1 MSRREGED
9 VTRLPG
15 GMPTLGPRRHTDPH
29 QGACVMEYTALLA
42 GERFSDHP
50 RCTHPALAALARQV
64 NDRLSK
70 SARPELVTRA
80 PALAMIGPHTPG
92 VAAAVS
98 IAACEFAARDVLSPW
113 DSRRL
118 RARVARLQA
127 RDRPARR
134 SSGRRRDTV
143 TAYFLINAGLN
154 PTRAISAGPDRDR
167 VLLGA
172 LDDAL
177 TALSGVPGGAIE
189 DLLAQPRDRSPA
201 I

>member
-1 MSRREGED
+1 
-9 VTRLPG
+9 
-15 GMPTLGPRRHTDPH
+15 
-29 QGACVMEYTALLA
+29 MEYTALLA

-64 NDRLSK
+64 NDRLSQ

-80 PALAMIGPHTPG
+80 PTLATIGPHTPG
-92 VAAAVS
+92 VAAAVAT
-98 IAACEFAARDVLSPW
+98 AACELAAWDVPGPGA
-113 DSRRL
+113 SRPL
-118 RARVARLQA
+118 RARLARLQA
-127 RDRPARR
+127 RDRPGRS

-143 TAYFLINAGLN
+143 TAYFLISAGLN
-154 PTRAISAGPDRDR
+154 PTRALSAGPPRDR

-177 TALSGVPGGAIE
+177 SALGDAPGGAIE
-189 DLLAQPRDRSPA
+189 DLPARRRDRSPA